1 MTRPPRAWA
10 RVPGEPTYG
19 SRIFP
24 APQILPAMRASQAP
38 ECRRARPANAL
49 RRRSARRL
57 MPAAAREH
65 VEEAGEE
72 AARRGLGQAI
82 EAERSLEADR
92 NRERRRCDDR
102 AVEVA
107 SVVAAVLVHHRVDHH
122 LAVQRTCL
130 AVEVPALPD
139 YPLGVL
145 GTRLVLDRV
154 VEGVVSGD
162 DGRHVRDV
170 A

>member
-10 RVPGEPTYG
+10 RAPGEPTYG
-19 SRIFP
+19 SRNVP

-38 ECRRARPANAL
+38 QCRRVRLLDAL
-49 RRRSARRL
+49 RPRSARRL

-72 AARRGLGQAI
+72 APRRGFGHAV

-92 NRERRRCDDR
+92 NRERRRGDHR

-107 SVVAAVLVHHRVDHH
+107 RVIAAVLVHHGVHHH
-122 LAVQRTCL
+122 LAVQRTGP
-130 AVEVPALPD
+130 AVEIPALPD
-139 YPLGVL
+139 YPPGVL
-145 GTRLVLDRV
+145 G
-154 VEGVVSGD
+154 S
-162 DGRHVRDV
+162 
-170 A
+170 

>member
-19 SRIFP
+19 LGMF
-24 APQILPAMRASQAP
+24 
-38 ECRRARPANAL
+38 RRRKFYRQCAQVKGRSIDGARLFDAL
-49 RRRSARRL
+49 RPRSARRL

-72 AARRGLGQAI
+72 APRRGLGQTV

-92 NRERRRCDDR
+92 NRERRRGDHR

-107 SVVAAVLVHHRVDHH
+107 AVIAAVLVHHRVHHH
-122 LAVQRTCL
+122 LAV
-130 AVEVPALPD
+130 
-139 YPLGVL
+139 
-145 GTRLVLDRV
+145 
-154 VEGVVSGD
+154 
-162 DGRHVRDV
+162 
-170 A
+170 